1 VENLAKVISQPALGQ
16 DDIRALKEKIK
27 TTHAEVEEI
36 TNRRNVKL
44 IFICLWF
51 FYYKVVKFLLF
62 VNVKNILHCF
72 QKCIFGILKVSNDP
86 MEDKLTLFRQQ
97 AAIIARKKDSTAEKL
112 NDVRV
117 EFAAIEDEI
126 KDKKSG
132 KQYGY
137 FF

>member
-1 VENLAKVISQPALGQ
+1 
-16 DDIRALKEKIK
+16 
-27 TTHAEVEEI
+27 
-36 TNRRNVKL
+36 
-44 IFICLWF
+44 
-51 FYYKVVKFLLF
+51 
-62 VNVKNILHCF
+62 
-72 QKCIFGILKVSNDP
+72 

-137 FF
+137 FSKTLECILANISL